1 MSAVSSNNKPIIC
14 AAKVGPT
21 KEDKMKT
28 SLKTILIVV
37 GFMGATS
44 ISAAAAEHIINM
56 KNKGADGTA
65 MVFEP
70 SFVRAA
76 VGDTVKFVPVDKGHF
91 AVDLPGMWPEGVEKV
106 KGKMNTEFVVTFAK
120 DGLYGF
126 KCTPH
131 YAMGMVALVQVGTAP
146 VTDAV
151 KAIKLPS
158 AAGKRMEA
166 ALALAAAP

>member
-1 MSAVSSNNKPIIC
+1 
-14 AAKVGPT
+14 
-21 KEDKMKT
+21 MK
-28 SLKTILIVV
+28 
-37 GFMGATS
+37 
-44 ISAAAAEHIINM
+44 ISAKSVLIAAGLLGALSMPASAAEHIINM

-70 SFVRAA
+70 AFVRAA

-91 AVDLPGMWPEGVEKV
+91 AVALPGMWPEGVAEA
-106 KGKMNTEFVVTFAK
+106 KGKVNAEFVVTLEK

-151 KAIKLPS
+151 KAIKIPG

-166 ALALAAAP
+166 NLALAAAP